1 LPGSHYKKRSPRKA
15 FFENL
20 LARVRALPGVTAA
33 GLVTTLPVTGHVMD
47 NTFTIVGRPPLPP
60 GQFLD
65 AVLRA
70 ADPGYF
76 QAMGIPLKRGR
87 TFASSDRSDSQ
98 FVIISE
104 SMARQFFRGEDP
116 LGQRLNYGGGGSS
129 YQVIGIV
136 GDVRKELAEEPDP
149 TMYWPLLEGDF
160 SFAAL
165 AVRTAGNPNAL
176 ALPIQKEI
184 SRIDPDLPV
193 VSVLTM
199 EEVLSKGTSQ
209 RRSSLM
215 LLGLFAGLATTL
227 AAIGLYGL
235 LAYSIRQRTSELGI
249 RIALGA
255 TPAHVVGMVLTQ
267 GLRPA
272 SVGVVA
278 GLAIAGAVVRVLQSL
293 LFEVKPLD
301 VQVFF
306 AVAVL
311 LMTIAALACG
321 IPARRAT
328 RIDPAVAL
336 RTE

>member
-1 LPGSHYKKRSPRKA
+1 
-15 FFENL
+15 
-20 LARVRALPGVTAA
+20 
-33 GLVTTLPVTGHVMD
+33 
-47 NTFTIVGRPPLPP
+47 
-60 GQFLD
+60 
-65 AVLRA
+65 
-70 ADPGYF
+70 
-76 QAMGIPLKRGR
+76 
-87 TFASSDRSDSQ
+87 
-98 FVIISE
+98 VIISE
-104 SMARQFFRGEDP
+104 SMAKQFFRGQDP
-116 LGQRLNYGGGGSS
+116 LGQRLNFGGDHN
-129 YQVIGIV
+129 YEIVGIV
-136 GDVRKELAEEPDP
+136 GDVRKELAEKPEP
-149 TMYWPLLEGDF
+149 TMYRTLFEGNF

-165 AVRTAGNPNAL
+165 AVRTVGNPSSL
-176 ALPIQKEI
+176 ALPIQKEV

-215 LLGLFAGLATTL
+215 LLSLFAGLATIL

-255 TPAHVVGMVLTQ
+255 SPAHVIGMVLAQ

-272 SVGVVA
+272 AAGVLA
-278 GLAIAGAVVRVLQSL
+278 GLAIAGAIVRVLQSL

-301 VQVFF
+301 LQVFF

-311 LMTIAALACG
+311 LMTIAVLACA

-328 RIDPAVAL
+328 RIDPAIAL